1 MTTAQDFVLQITSIQ
16 FDFDGYEWASD
27 FRSEVEWIDYQQRL
41 TSQYQCFSILF
52 EGYQAPD
59 PDEDE
64 TVNEYM
70 HLHGSEES
78 FYFRVLQNWVD
89 SEIGWLFKSIDY
101 SVCRQLH

>member
-1 MTTAQDFVLQITSIQ
+1 MTTQDFVLQITSIE

-27 FRSEVEWIDYQQRL
+27 FGSEAEWIDYQQCL
-41 TSQYQCFSILF
+41 TSRCQSFSILF
-52 EGYQAPD
+52 EGYESPD

-64 TVNEYM
+64 TLNGYM

>member
-1 MTTAQDFVLQITSIQ
+1 MTTIQDFVLQITSIQ

-27 FRSEVEWIDYQQRL
+27 FGSQEEWVDYQQCL
-41 TSQYQCFSILF
+41 TSQYQSFSILF
-52 EGYQAPD
+52 DGCEAPD

-64 TVNEYM
+64 TLNGNM

-101 SVCRQLH
+101 SVCSQIC